1 VKRLIRLLA
10 GVLLL
15 PAMAACRTTPHV
27 AAAPGFV
34 TITRGPQDVYDW
46 RAIAP
51 DGVAVALR
59 VVPVQRAS
67 ELAVW
72 EHMVTLRLREMDG
85 YALLATKTVRL
96 LDGSPGTEL
105 VFGHDESGKAFVYRV
120 RLVLAGGRLYLIEA
134 GGAKEQMDRYAASL
148 DWMLASLRVN

>member
-1 VKRLIRLLA
+1 VRRFVQVLAGILLLA
-10 GVLLL
+10 G
-15 PAMAACRTTPHV
+15 MAGCRTTHDV

-34 TITRGPQDVYDW
+34 TVERGPRDPYDW

-59 VVPVQRAS
+59 VVSLRHAG

-72 EHMVTLRLREMDG
+72 AHMVTLRLREIDG
-85 YALLATKTVRL
+85 YALLATKDVRL
-96 LDGSPGTEL
+96 FDGSPGTEL

-120 RLVLAGGRLYLIEA
+120 RLVLARGQLYLIEA
-134 GGAKEQMDRYAASL
+134 GGTKEQMDRYAASL